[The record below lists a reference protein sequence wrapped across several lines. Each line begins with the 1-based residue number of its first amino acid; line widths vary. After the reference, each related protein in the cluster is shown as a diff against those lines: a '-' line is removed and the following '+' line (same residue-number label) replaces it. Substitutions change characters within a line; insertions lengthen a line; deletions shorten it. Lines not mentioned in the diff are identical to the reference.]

1 MKDHLTIAHMTGR
14 KDPKSDWFLFS
25 LAAQLQ
31 DDPEPSGIT
40 VVFVDLYSPHA
51 VWDSVEVQKILGVHR
66 VIIAQPKP
74 CVYQGAH
81 RLTKEDWFAACN
93 ARNTALC
100 LAQDG
105 HIAYADDL
113 SVLMPGWLA
122 AVREATKVPN
132 TITCGAYKKV
142 KDMVVDNG
150 RLVSFTEHPH
160 GNDHRWGNGQP
171 MAPQPCAG
179 NWMFGCSL
187 VAPVQA
193 FLDINGWPEALCDG
207 LGMED
212 VIAGIM
218 LAKKGYQFRYDR
230 RMLTY
235 ESEELHAQLP
245 VMKRSDYGISPNDK
259 SHAVLAMAQNGTG
272 WHPNY
277 FGEGGIAGL
286 RQRVLAG
293 EPFPIM
299 RIPEHEFYTGKPL
312 SEL

>member
-132 TITCGAYKKV
+132 TIT
-142 KDMVVDNG
+142 
-150 RLVSFTEHPH
+150 
-160 GNDHRWGNGQP
+160 
-171 MAPQPCAG
+171 QPCAG